1 MMPKFR
7 LQGTIYTFMDVIVE
21 AKDKDEAVAIGLDNR
36 QSGLDWDEVGTDWEF
51 HKDLVTLES
60 EGRGDA

>member
-1 MMPKFR
+1 
-7 LQGTIYTFMDVIVE
+7 MDVIVE